1 MIQETFDYFRLHM
14 PSGRLFEAKIPS
26 LLSAEDHDWLM
37 QLIWLLRYEP
47 LPAEH
52 QEVTPGDND

>member
-1 MIQETFDYFRLHM
+1 MTPQDTYDYFRLHT
-14 PSGRLFEAKIPS
+14 PCGRLFEARVPS

-47 LPAEH
+47 LPE
-52 QEVTPGDND
+52 ETPEDVTP